1 MLTDDERSELDSL
14 LELNADLFALTRP
27 ATPHAKH
34 QIDTGNHAPIA
45 GPPYRVS
52 PAKQRLLRSEVDYL
66 LSEDIIEECESPWAS
81 PEVLVPKP
89 DGSQRLW
96 IDYRKLNAIT
106 RPDVCPLPR
115 VEELLHSTG
124 NAKYITTLDL
134 WSGYYQ
140 IKMYKVGIGGNQ
152 VLVYLDD
159 LIILSA
165 TVSPHLADLK
175 SCFDRMRQFKLRMN
189 RSKCHFGCLETCN
202 WYRRFIPKFAEITRP
217 LTSLTKKD
225 AAWDCGSS

>member
-1 MLTDDERSELDSL
+1 LDVIEVKLRQSDEAAMLTDDERSELDSL
-14 LELNADLFALTRP
+14 LELNADLFALTGP
-27 ATPHAKH
+27 ATPHAEH

-89 DGSQRLW
+89 DGSQRLC

-106 RPDVCPLPR
+106 QPDVCPLPR

-140 IKMYKVGIGGNQ
+140 IKMYEPDQDKTAFIIPFG
-152 VLVYLDD
+152 VYRFKRVPFGLRPRY
-159 LIILSA
+159 LS
-165 TVSPHLADLK
+165 TTH
-175 SCFDRMRQFKLRMN
+175 
-189 RSKCHFGCLETCN
+189 G
-202 WYRRFIPKFAEITRP
+202 
-217 LTSLTKKD
+217 
-225 AAWDCGSS
+225 